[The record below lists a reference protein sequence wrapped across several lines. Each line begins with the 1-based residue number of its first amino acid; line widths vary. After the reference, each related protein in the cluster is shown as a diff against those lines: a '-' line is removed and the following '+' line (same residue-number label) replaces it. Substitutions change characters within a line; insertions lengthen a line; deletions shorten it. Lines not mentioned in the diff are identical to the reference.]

1 MRSQD
6 SQSSDAANNAA
17 NSGSSGHNP
26 ANTDRRLGEIEQQ
39 LLQSPA
45 YQMALNGLKEM
56 FGDAGYAAQMLMHE
70 VSREAIAL
78 TLREASPTT
87 ALPSGPPISQPVSCS
102 RPHSPPTASA
112 AAQAARSRY
121 LYRLGKYL
129 RAQRCRQHLSLVQL
143 HHRTR
148 IPIHHLHALES
159 GHISHYP
166 QSPAYLRGTLHL
178 WATALGLNA
187 DAIIAKMPITL
198 SQPPLP
204 PPPRPAPRPTMQ
216 PTAPVQERFDSPWWW
231 RSLACGTPLLAT
243 LGLALW
249 FANLP
254 PASQRPPQL
263 PEPESGNRRTP
274 PPQVSREG
282 LSEGDRPQVI
292 PPESLLQRRD

>member
-1 MRSQD
+1 MPSQD
-6 SQSSDAANNAA
+6 SHSSNAA
-17 NSGSSGHNP
+17 NRGSSGN
-26 ANTDRRLGEIEQQ
+26 AAADRDRRLGEIEQQ

-45 YQMALNGLKEM
+45 YQTALNGLKEM

-78 TLREASPTT
+78 TLRDASLTT
-87 ALPSGPPISQPVSCS
+87 ALPSGPPISQPISQ
-102 RPHSPPTASA
+102 SPSEPSEAER
-112 AAQAARSRY
+112 AARNRY

-148 IPIHHLHALES
+148 IPISHLHALES

-166 QSPAYLRGTLHL
+166 QSPAYLRGSLHL

-187 DAIIAKMPITL
+187 DAIIAKLPIPL
-198 SQPPLP
+198 SRPPLPLP
-204 PPPRPAPRPTMQ
+204 PPPRPRPVPP
-216 PTAPVQERFDSPWWW
+216 PTVLVQKPLDCPGWW

-254 PASQRPPQL
+254 PASQHPPQL
-263 PEPESGNRRTP
+263 PEADSGARRPQTP
-274 PPQVSREG
+274 PSSREV

>member
-1 MRSQD
+1 
-6 SQSSDAANNAA
+6 NAA

-45 YQMALNGLKEM
+45 YQTALNGLKEM

-78 TLREASPTT
+78 TLRESSPTT
-87 ALPSGPPISQPVSCS
+87 ALASGPPISQPISHS
-102 RPHSPPTASA
+102 RTYAPPQPSA
-112 AAQAARSRY
+112 AVQAARSRY

-143 HHRTR
+143 HHQTR
-148 IPIHHLHALES
+148 IPISHLHALES

-187 DAIIAKMPITL
+187 DAIIAKMPITPSRPPL
-198 SQPPLP
+198 PLPLP
-204 PPPRPAPRPTMQ
+204 PPPPVTPSPVVRPT
-216 PTAPVQERFDSPWWW
+216 VLLQERFNSPWWW

-249 FANLP
+249 FADLP
-254 PASQRPPQL
+254 PASEHSPQL
-263 PEPESGNRRTP
+263 PEVESPNRQTQTP
-274 PPQVSREG
+274 QFSREG
-282 LSEGDRPQVI
+282 LSEGDRPDVI